1 MRASI
6 EDLITASMVNRIRL
20 YENLG
25 RSDEFILEAIR
36 GVMVDNKGRA
46 QRPTNRTERR
56 QVANSLRSARAEN
69 RAERDMIKSN
79 PSDDDT
85 TRRKENYLADRSAKG
100 VASSYMRDKDK
111 KMTEFE
117 ANRGAP
123 IKAVDRGINQNH
135 YGDDNNST
143 AGVINTKA
151 KRAYDVGPDKQ
162 GKYVGAQSA
171 VDKKSDNS
179 GLGDK
184 VKKNNSR
191 SDAHSGHIINFN
203 DIRRNTR
210 AGDGKAHEGDGSRP
224 KRAGFVYDGS
234 KLSRPQNPEE
244 RKQLADAIKS
254 VRKENR
260 DTRDKANASDSRDKS
275 DRADSTRGFRSMKPV
290 IPQSRDAY
298 HHKPLERKKTGYNG
312 GTEQTGLGYKIADAD
327 TNPNDGKP
335 VDTRPKVNKNAKGI
349 LTYPRK

>member
-36 GVMVDNKGRA
+36 GVMVDRSEASRGEAR
-46 QRPTNRTERR
+46 RPTNQTERR
-56 QVANSLRSARAEN
+56 QIASSLRAARAEN
-69 RAERDMIKSN
+69 RAERDKIKSN

-100 VASSYMRDKDK
+100 VASSYTRDQGKG
-111 KMTEFE
+111 MESFE

-123 IKAVDRGINQNH
+123 IKAVDRGIDQQSGN
-135 YGDDNNST
+135 DNNKT

-171 VDKKSDNS
+171 VDKKTDNS

-191 SDAHSGHIINFN
+191 SDAHSGHITNFD
-203 DIRRNTR
+203 DIRRTTR
-210 AGDGKAHEGDGSRP
+210 AGDGKSKEGDGYKA
-224 KRAGFVYDGS
+224 KRVGFVYGNQDVNKGGS
-234 KLSRPQNPEE
+234 LSRPTNPEE
-244 RKQLADAIKS
+244 RKQLADAIKT

-260 DTRDKANASDSRDKS
+260 GARDKDNSSDSKNKS
-275 DRADSTRGFRSMKPV
+275 DDRLNHTRGFSSMKPRGV
-290 IPQSRDAY
+290 NSLRE
-298 HHKPLERKKTGYNG
+298 LERKTSR
-312 GTEQTGLGYKIADAD
+312 GTETTKLGYKMADINTSRNA
-327 TNPNDGKP
+327 GKRS
-335 VDTRPKVNKNAKGI
+335 TGQGI
-349 LTYPRK
+349 LKYPRAPGLNV